1 MLFYVYLY
9 LLTLAGFMH
18 LRLADKL
25 FILSNKIEPIKMK
38 NFQKNRNTYIHFQ
51 TLLNFH
57 LEDMRKPLDEQ
68 INLYLMSEN
77 SSTCTGIYN
86 LNDEFAKCL
95 MLMFLL

>member
-1 MLFYVYLY
+1 M
-9 LLTLAGFMH
+9 
-18 LRLADKL
+18 
-25 FILSNKIEPIKMK
+25 
-38 NFQKNRNTYIHFQ
+38 YIHFQ